1 MNKCKSIGRIIGKVL
16 LITVAVLVALII
28 IVYLLLM
35 GKGGKYYNEDG
46 SYKRISSNSSFTYI
60 INHPGLEGLGEEVL
74 PLGSPVL
81 RAVSSPLKLKL
92 MIPFLGKHEAT
103 VVDGLNYAIEASE
116 SGKSTFISYY
126 SDADKAQ
133 DPAKEDTGLLFFK
146 TADDAPFV
154 IVAPGGGFT
163 MLGVAS
169 SAYPYIQPLQEAG
182 YNVFVLE
189 YRVGIYEGEEDK
201 IPASDRAAEDMVA
214 AVQYILENADS
225 LGVSSTSYIVM
236 GSSAGGQ
243 VTARFCAEQ
252 EYNTLGFA
260 APAACIMLYPANCE
274 RYDYTG
280 CTIPTYITVCE
291 DDPKINVAGLD
302 TAVTAMK
309 AAGMEVSYNKFET
322 GGHSFGIGVGTPAE
336 GWMQRSLEWA
346 TKYVEVSAE

>member
-1 MNKCKSIGRIIGKVL
+1 MKKRKSTPRTPGKTILFVVDVL
-16 LITVAVLVALII
+16 LALIVI
-28 IVYLLLM
+28 AYLSQL
-35 GKGGKYYNEDG
+35 GYGGKYYNEDG
-46 SYKRISSNSSFTYI
+46 SYKRITSDSSFKYI
-60 INHPGLEGLGEEVL
+60 VNHPALEGLGEEVL
-74 PLGSPVL
+74 PLGNKVL
-81 RAVSSPLKLKL
+81 RSISSPLKLKL

-103 VVDGLNYAIEASE
+103 VVDGLNYAIAAAE
-116 SGKSTFISYY
+116 SGDSTFISYY

-146 TADDAPFV
+146 TADNAPFV

-169 SAYPYIQPLQEAG
+169 SAYPYIEPLQEAG

-189 YRVGIYEGEEDK
+189 YRVGVYKGEEDK
-201 IPASDRAAEDMVA
+201 IPASNRAAEDMIA
-214 AVQYILENADS
+214 AVQYILENANS
-225 LGVSSTSYIVM
+225 LGVSPESYIVM

-260 APAACIMLYPANCE
+260 APSACIMLYPANCE

-309 AAGMEVSYNKFET
+309 AAGMEVSYNKFAT
-322 GGHSFGIGVGTPAE
+322 GGHSFGIGIGTPAE

-346 TKYVEVSAE
+346 KEYVEVPAE